1 MKLLMKGLISSQPLV
16 FTSSNCFSWCL
27 GGRNTVFCWL
37 TFLLSSNYFTL
48 APSLG
53 SHPLPLGFP
62 IALGHFSLHSFL
74 TFDSMLS
81 KKPFSMKQAQKLL
94 LITALH
100 PGSTLAFL
108 GLCPPLQNTT
118 WTILHHIGGETQTSV
133 LTDR

>member
-1 MKLLMKGLISSQPLV
+1 MPGWKEYCFLLAQ
-16 FTSSNCFSWCL
+16 
-27 GGRNTVFCWL
+27 
-37 TFLLSSNYFTL
+37 FLLSSNYFTL

-62 IALGHFSLHSFL
+62 IALGHSSLHSLL

-108 GLCPPLQNTT
+108 GFCPPFQNTT
-118 WTILHHIGGETQTSV
+118 WTVLHHIGGETQTSV